1 MGLFGNDA
9 PQQTGMN
16 LGMTGA
22 PMNSGYAGY
31 NGAAAMTGVGLPA
44 AQYVP
49 QQQNGFMGSMMGGMG
64 MNQQQQQMMQNGQFA
79 PPSETE
85 ILMSLINSSV
95 PVEKWLSGPNF
106 QNVVSMLSNLMTLCI
121 HNYFKGAKFV
131 ADEDG
136 NLTLDATS
144 LPQDVQTTSVEHVT
158 MELQKVQ
165 SAAQQSVQMSQMQQQ
180 QIMAMAQQSMMGGAL
195 SAAMADPGMVSKA
208 GGAVGG
214 FARSLI
220 GLPPTTRGGM

>member
-9 PQQTGMN
+9 PQQMGMN

-22 PMNSGYAGY
+22 PMTNSYAGY
-31 NGAAAMTGVGLPA
+31 NGAAMTGVGLPA

-79 PPSETE
+79 PPSETD

-106 QNVVSMLSNLMTLCI
+106 QNVVSMFSNLMTLCI

-136 NLTLDATS
+136 NLTLDVTS
-144 LPQDVQTTSVEHVT
+144 LPQDVQTTSVENVT

-165 SAAQQSVQMSQMQQQ
+165 GAAQQSVQMSQMQQQ
-180 QIMAMAQQSMMGGAL
+180 QIASMAQQSMMGGAL

-220 GLPPTTRGGM
+220 GLPPSQRGM

>member
-9 PQQTGMN
+9 PQQMGMN

-22 PMNSGYAGY
+22 PMNNSYVGY
-31 NGAAAMTGVGLPA
+31 NGAAMTGVGLPA

-49 QQQNGFMGSMMGGMG
+49 QQQNGFMSSMMGGMG

-79 PPSETE
+79 PPSETD

-106 QNVVSMLSNLMTLCI
+106 QNVVSMFSNLMTLCI
-121 HNYFKGAKFV
+121 HNYFKSAKFV

-136 NLTLDATS
+136 NLTLDVTS
-144 LPQDVQTTSVEHVT
+144 LPQDVQTTSVENVT

-165 SAAQQSVQMSQMQQQ
+165 GAAQQSVQMSQMQQQ
-180 QIMAMAQQSMMGGAL
+180 QIAAMAQQSVMGGAL

-220 GLPPTTRGGM
+220 GLPPSQRGI

>member
-1 MGLFGNDA
+1 MGIFGNDA

-22 PMNSGYAGY
+22 PMGSNYGAY
-31 NGAAAMTGVGLPA
+31 NGASAGLGVGLPS

-49 QQQNGFMGSMMGGMG
+49 QQQTGFMGSMMGGMG

-144 LPQDVQTTSVEHVT
+144 LPQDVQTTSVENVT